1 MRPATAAVVDI
12 VAEGAIVAVAVLAA
26 AALAGLAWRRFS
38 GRMHARQRDGGA
50 GQPWLTAADLGQPLG
65 TNATLLQF
73 SSPVCAP
80 CRAARLLLADIAA
93 GTPGVTHIEL
103 DVSSRMDLVRQFGIR
118 RTPTVFV
125 LGRHGEVAQRASGVP
140 AREDVLSAMAIAA
153 GDQQIGSDRGVPH
166 T

>member
-1 MRPATAAVVDI
+1 MRPATAAVVTT
-12 VAEGAIVAVAVLAA
+12 VAEGTIVVVAVLAVA
-26 AALAGLAWRRFS
+26 SLTGLAWRYFN
-38 GRMHARQRDGGA
+38 GRMRGGT
-50 GQPWLTAADLGQPLG
+50 GQLRLTAADLGQPLG
-65 TNATLLQF
+65 TRATLLQF

-93 GTPGVTHIEL
+93 GDPGVTHIEL
-103 DVSSRMDLVRQFGIR
+103 DVSSRMELVRQFGIH

-140 AREDVLSAMAIAA
+140 KREDVLSAVALAA
-153 GDQQIGSDRGVPH
+153 RDQRTGSDTDLPH